1 MTGRNR
7 RERGAVRLDPRLLI
21 GIVLVAGS
29 TIGVWALV
37 DGLDDTVDVYVARE
51 TLTPGAELELDRL
64 DVESVRLG
72 TAEAGYL
79 RVDDTDDGL
88 VVTRTVGKGELVP
101 AAAVGDADATGLSVV
116 VVPSRGTLAR
126 GLDAGSRVDVW
137 SARAKDRGGFE
148 APKVLVADAEIAGIV
163 EDDGM
168 VSSGGA
174 SVEVLVPSD
183 RVAAVLEALA
193 TGDAIDLVASGSGD

>member
-7 RERGAVRLDPRLLI
+7 RERGAVRLDPRLII
-21 GIVLVAGS
+21 GVVLVAGS

-51 TLTPGAELELDRL
+51 TLTPGAPLDLDRL
-64 DVESVRLG
+64 DVQSVRLG
-72 TAEAGYL
+72 AAEAGYL
-79 RVDDTDDGL
+79 RVDETDDGL
-88 VVTRTVGKGELVP
+88 VVTRTVGEGELVP
-101 AAAVGDADATGLSVV
+101 AASVGDADDTGLSVV
-116 VVPSRGTLAR
+116 VVPSRGSLPR

-137 SARAKDRGGFE
+137 AARATERGGFE
-148 APKVLVADAEIAGIV
+148 APKVLVADAEIAGVV

-168 VSSGGA
+168 VTSGGV

-193 TGDAIDLVASGSGD
+193 TGDAIDLVASGAGD

>member
-7 RERGAVRLDPRLLI
+7 RERGAVRLDPRLII
-21 GIVLVAGS
+21 GVVLVAGS

-51 TLTPGAELELDRL
+51 TLTPGAPLDLDRL
-64 DVESVRLG
+64 DVQSVRLG
-72 TAEAGYL
+72 AAEAGYL
-79 RVDDTDDGL
+79 RVDETDDGL
-88 VVTRTVGKGELVP
+88 VVTRTVGEGELVP
-101 AAAVGDADATGLSVV
+101 AASVGDADDTGLSVV
-116 VVPSRGTLAR
+116 VVQSRGSLPR
-126 GLDAGSRVDVW
+126 GPAAGSRVDVW
-137 SARAKDRGGFE
+137 AARATERGGFE
-148 APKVLVADAEIAGIV
+148 APKVLVADAEIAGVV

-168 VSSGGA
+168 VTSGGV

-193 TGDAIDLVASGSGD
+193 TGDAIDLVASGAGD

>member
-21 GIVLVAGS
+21 GIVLVVGS
-29 TIGVWALV
+29 TVGVWALV

-51 TLTPGAELELDRL
+51 TLTPGTALELDRL

-72 TAEAGYL
+72 ATEGGYL
-79 RVDDTDDGL
+79 RVDATEDGL
-88 VVTRTVGKGELVP
+88 VVTRTVREGELVP
-101 AAAVGDADATGLSVV
+101 AGAVADADRSGLSVV
-116 VVPSRGTLAR
+116 VVPSRGALAS
-126 GLDAGSRVDVW
+126 GLEAGSRVDVW
-137 SARAKDRGGFE
+137 SAGATERGGFE

-163 EDDGM
+163 EDEGM
-168 VSSGGA
+168 VSTGGA

-193 TGDAIDLVASGSGD
+193 TGDAIDLVAAGTGD